1 MNDLLE
7 WYCFQPT
14 DSELFAS
21 SLFPFSFLF
30 LVFERREILHST
42 FPYLIMHHSNTF
54 IQKISWWYIYYIS
67 VSVYVFHN
75 FSLSHWFLVFP
86 WLLISNYR
94 PNTTPWTYF
103 SVVFV
108 FSNDDNNDM
117 RISLDKICC
126 QVLIS
131 RQLHLDFQWQLT
143 MNQRGKSLQEL
154 RDIFSQCD
162 VDSDG
167 RLKATVR

>member
-1 MNDLLE
+1 MLKSVQVGIFFYWTICLSGIVFNRQTQNCLLPH
-7 WYCFQPT
+7 Y
-14 DSELFAS
+14 
-21 SLFPFSFLF
+21 SLFLSYSLF
-30 LVFERREILHST
+30 LRDEK
-42 FPYLIMHHSNTF
+42 N
-54 IQKISWWYIYYIS
+54 
-67 VSVYVFHN
+67 
-75 FSLSHWFLVFP
+75 LVFP

-94 PNTTPWTYF
+94 PNTTPWICF

-108 FSNDDNNDM
+108 FNNDDNNDM

-131 RQLHLDFQWQLT
+131 WQLHLDFQWQLT

-167 RLKATVR
+167 RLKATVG